1 MKTLIQRL
9 AALALPIALFARRR
23 GTVAAV
29 LGPPMNVPKAPRA
42 VLAATAAV
50 IFAIDQVA
58 KVIIRHE
65 LTPCSA
71 PPVSLC
77 DRVSIVG
84 PLGLLRTDNG
94 DAAFGLLAGKAIGP
108 VLIALLGVVVWRLA
122 RLRWTPLLALAIG
135 LQLGGLVANLADRA
149 LFGAVTD
156 FIDLRVGVAD
166 KGVVLNPAD
175 VGLAVGGVL
184 FAIVLSRGAKPRPMG
199 QVEPHG
205 EVGSARIGLM
215 PDEFRSRPT

>member
-1 MKTLIQRL
+1 
-9 AALALPIALFARRR
+9 
-23 GTVAAV
+23 
-29 LGPPMNVPKAPRA
+29 MNVHKSPGA
-42 VLAATAAV
+42 VLAATAGA
-50 IFAIDQVA
+50 IFAIDQATKAIV
-58 KVIIRHE
+58 RHE

-94 DAAFGLLAGKAIGP
+94 DGAFGLLAGEAIGP
-108 VLIALLGVVVWRLA
+108 VLIALLGVLLWRTAGL
-122 RLRWTPLLALAIG
+122 RLTPLLAVAIG

-149 LFGAVTD
+149 LFGVVTD
-156 FIDLRVGVAD
+156 FIDLRVGLAD

-184 FAIVLSRGAKPRPMG
+184 FAMVLSRGAQPRPMRPL
-199 QVEPHG
+199 EPNG
-205 EVGSARIGLM
+205 EVGSA
-215 PDEFRSRPT
+215 